1 MERPR
6 SFSELTK
13 ELITHQ
19 SNLLI
24 AVDGPAGSGKTTF
37 AKALSEHLSKSA
49 VVHMDEIY
57 NGWDD
62 ALTENLSQNLLNWL
76 IKPFKEKKQ
85 IQYPVFD
92 WHQGGYLET
101 KTLEELDF
109 LILEGVGSGSNQIR
123 SEIDYLIWIVADL
136 KLGLERVKLRDG
148 EKVAQQMAHWRK
160 LEAAWF
166 KKNQTKENSHLQV
179 NGNPPIEMDLTREF
193 WPLKTQS

>member
-13 ELITHQ
+13 ELIARE

-37 AKALSEHLSKSA
+37 AQALSEHLPKSA

-62 ALTENLSQNLLNWL
+62 ALTENLSSNLLKWV
-76 IKPFKEKKQ
+76 IEPFKEKKQ

-92 WHQGGYLET
+92 WQQGSYLET
-101 KTLEELDF
+101 KTLKELDF
-109 LILEGVGSGSNQIR
+109 LILEGVGSGGKRVFSDL
-123 SEIDYLIWIVADL
+123 DYLIWIEADL
-136 KLGLERVKLRDG
+136 ALGLERVKLRDG
-148 EKVAQQMAHWRK
+148 EKVAQQMSNWRRQ
-160 LEAAWF
+160 EEAWF
-166 KKNQTKENSHLQV
+166 KENQTKENAQIQV
-179 NGNPPIEMDLTREF
+179 NGNPPIEIDLTKEF
-193 WPLKTQS
+193 WPL

>member
-1 MERPR
+1 MEAMERPR

-13 ELITHQ
+13 ELITRE

-37 AKALSEHLSKSA
+37 AKALSEHLPKSA

-62 ALTENLSQNLLNWL
+62 ALTENLSSNLLKWV
-76 IKPFKEKKQ
+76 IEPFKEKKQ

-92 WHQGGYLET
+92 WHQGSYFQT

-109 LILEGVGSGSNQIR
+109 LILEGVGSGNKRVFSDL
-123 SEIDYLIWIVADL
+123 DYLIWIEADL
-136 KLGLERVKLRDG
+136 ELGLERVKLRDG
-148 EKVAQQMAHWRK
+148 EKVSQQMSNWRK
-160 LEAAWF
+160 QEEAWF
-166 KKNQTKENSHLQV
+166 KENQTKENAHIQV
-179 NGNPPIEMDLTREF
+179 NGNPPIEIDLTKEF
-193 WPLKTQS
+193 WPL

>member
-13 ELITHQ
+13 ELITRE

-37 AKALSEHLSKSA
+37 AKALSEYLPKSA

-62 ALTENLSQNLLNWL
+62 ALTESLSDNLLNWM
-76 IKPFKEKKQ
+76 IQPFKEKRPIK
-85 IQYPVFD
+85 YPVFD
-92 WHQGGYLET
+92 WHQSRYLEI

-109 LILEGVGSGSNQIR
+109 LILEGVGSGSNR
-123 SEIDYLIWIVADL
+123 VFSELDYLIWIEADL

-148 EKVAQQMAHWRK
+148 EEVAQQMAKWRE

-166 KKNQTKENSHLQV
+166 KENQTKENAHLQV
-179 NGNPPIEMDLTREF
+179 NGNLTNENEIDLTKEF
-193 WPLKTQS
+193 WPL